1 MIRLNENIK
10 WLRKRQHLTQEEIA
24 KKIGVAKTTYASW
37 EQGAR
42 SPKFK
47 DALKIADYFGVD
59 IDELLTGNVMLPDDK
74 IELNETETELIRTF
88 RKLDDNQQ
96 NAVIVMMKAMA
107 K

>member
-1 MIRLNENIK
+1 MIRIGENIR
-10 WLRKRQHLTQEEIA
+10 WLREHQHLTQEEFA
-24 KKIGVAKTTYASW
+24 KKMDVARTTLASW

-59 IDELLTGNVMLPDDK
+59 IDELLTGNVMLPEEK
-74 IELNETETELIRTF
+74 FELNETETELIRTF
-88 RKLDDNQQ
+88 RTLDGNQQ
-96 NAVIVMMKAMA
+96 NAVIAMVKAMV